1 MVQIKKV
8 FVVDD
13 DLEDQEIF
21 SYTVKNLHAPVSCSF
36 ARDGTEAIEILKR
49 NNDFKP
55 DYIFIDINMPRM
67 NGVDLL
73 KEIKLLNLAPHSQ
86 LVIHSTNVSAI
97 TVAECKR
104 LGVNE
109 FIVKSSSFNEMR
121 NRLELLFNG

>member
-1 MVQIKKV
+1 M
-8 FVVDD
+8 VDD

-21 SYTVKNLHAPVSCSF
+21 SHTIKNLHSPVSCSF
-36 ARDGTEAIEILKR
+36 ASDGTEAIDILKR
-49 NNDFKP
+49 NNDFQP

-73 KEIKLLNLAPHSQ
+73 KEIKSLNLVPHSQ
-86 LVIHSTNVSAI
+86 LVIHSTNVSPV